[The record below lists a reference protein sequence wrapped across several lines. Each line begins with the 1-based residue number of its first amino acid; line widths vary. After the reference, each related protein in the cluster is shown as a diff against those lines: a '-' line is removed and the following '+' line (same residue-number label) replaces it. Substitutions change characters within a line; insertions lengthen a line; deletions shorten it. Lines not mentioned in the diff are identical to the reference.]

1 MPKTTLAERR
11 FIDAANFYLSNLEA
25 TGASDCTIENYSQRL
40 NSFYLFWTASDR
52 HYEDPS
58 FTAVQ
63 AWRDELLRKGL
74 KPSTVRQYLCELG
87 LFFSAVSDPELA
99 EKRFFESNPVT
110 KRLMPDTK
118 KADKRPYDMI
128 LTDEQ
133 VMLLWRNNP
142 VIKGPRGEYWPR
154 NYAIVVLLLTTEIR
168 NQELLDLTPADLDF
182 EHGEL
187 CVEHGK
193 GDKFRVVE
201 FPEIAQTAVRLY
213 LRAGIRPE
221 SASDTEPLFGSL
233 CAKGSGTPRFDGV
246 WKRGSRQWLSQLV
259 DRHVRNVTGVAGV
272 RSHDLRHVGAR
283 LDLNSGMPVEELQ
296 SKLGHCSVTTTEIY
310 SGKLMARRARQMT
323 AQVLEEREIQARR
336 NAERLTSAE

>member
-1 MPKTTLAERR
+1 MPKTSLPERR
-11 FIDAANFYLSNLEA
+11 FIEAANFYLSNLEA

-40 NSFYLFWTASDR
+40 NSFYMFWTGSDR

-58 FTAVQ
+58 FSAVQ

-74 KPSTVRQYLCELG
+74 KPSTVKQYLRELSM
-87 LFFSAVSDPELA
+87 FFTAVSDPGLA
-99 EKRFFESNPVT
+99 EKRFYEKNPVT
-110 KRLMPDTK
+110 KRLMPDTR
-118 KADKRPYDMI
+118 KAERRPYDQI

-142 VIKGPRGEYWPR
+142 VLKGPRGEYWAR
-154 NYAIVVLLLTTEIR
+154 NYAIVILLLTTEIR
-168 NQELLDLTPADLDF
+168 NQELLDLSPADLDF
-182 EHGEL
+182 ENGEL
-187 CVEHGK
+187 YVEHGK

-221 SASDTEPLFGSL
+221 SVSDTEPLFGSL
-233 CAKGSGTPRFDGV
+233 CAKESGTPQFDGV

-259 DRHVRNVTGVAGV
+259 ERHVRNVTGVAGV

-283 LDLNSGMPVEELQ
+283 LDLNSGMPIEELQ
-296 SKLGHCSVTTTEIY
+296 SKLGHSSVQTTEIY
-310 SGKLMARRARQMT
+310 SGKLTSRRSRQMT
-323 AQVLEEREIQARR
+323 AQVLEEREIQAQR
-336 NAERLTSAE
+336 NASRLGDD